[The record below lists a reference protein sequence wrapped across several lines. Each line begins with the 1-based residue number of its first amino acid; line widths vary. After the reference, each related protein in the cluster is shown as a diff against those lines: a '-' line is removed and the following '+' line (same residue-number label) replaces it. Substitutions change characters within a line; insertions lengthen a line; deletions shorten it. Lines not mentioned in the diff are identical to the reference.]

1 MILGITPGSTS
12 IKSGFIMCCCC
23 LIFSNAIE
31 SSKKTRSTVYIDI
44 SFAFLISDGFV
55 EMIPSASV
63 CSLINS
69 TAISFGLKPLMR
81 SICTIAILRA
91 SRIVFTIEPIEQ
103 TSPNKIKMTLISSC
117 LQHSSTSSI
126 LFTAAII
133 GLSSTAS

>member
-81 SICTIAILRA
+81 SICTIAILPA
-91 SRIVFTIEPIEQ
+91 SRIVFTIEQ